1 MVAGVTVRF
10 FLQFIISPGWKN
22 LRRLYP
28 PPVSLIPPHRVFHAL
43 NGVEWL
49 YLATSKSRYTDKIYQ
64 RSRARTGSI
73 NDQVNFS
80 NKKLVRQQAWKT
92 VILYNLRQSFPSEY
106 DFKESCVPGHWK
118 GGPYT
123 SWLSWL
129 YRWWTGR
136 DKTHSKVWMII
147 VIQVFTIGKECQRMC
162 GLIII
167 IVRSCE
173 VCQKVNDQTNQ
184 NWYDWYYNQ
193 YRMLK

>member
-1 MVAGVTVRF
+1 MASNDDTCKLTV
-10 FLQFIISPGWKN
+10 
-22 LRRLYP
+22 
-28 PPVSLIPPHRVFHAL
+28 
-43 NGVEWL
+43 
-49 YLATSKSRYTDKIYQ
+49 ATSKSRYTDKIYQ

-129 YRWWTGR
+129 YRWRTGR

-147 VIQVFTIGKECQRMC
+147 VIKVFDDYYSNTSLLLLYIIVKDTIGKECRRMC